1 MFYVRDGLFS
11 YGAGAER
18 GKSKDLGGKGKEGVF
33 QGRVGRPFFSYIPV
47 LFVQY
52 LYLEL
57 VFVVEF
63 KIENKMEN
71 LASGNAAD
79 IGCQYLMQGMS
90 HTALEV

>member
-1 MFYVRDGLFS
+1 MEQGQGGCFTGWG
-11 YGAGAER
+11 GAA
-18 GKSKDLGGKGKEGVF
+18 
-33 QGRVGRPFFSYIPV
+33 FFIYIPV
-47 LFVQY
+47 LFVQC

-90 HTALEV
+90 HTALEVFQ